1 MIILKILI
9 FIIAVSSMAGCTT
22 IKVVEVD
29 RKIDMPKFEYQCKEL
44 ELLSGSSLLNA
55 LETMKNNEVI
65 HQECINLA
73 NQQNIFIKKLAK

>member
-9 FIIAVSSMAGCTT
+9 FIIALHLSACTT

-29 RKIDMPKFEYQCKEL
+29 RKIDMPKFDYSCKEL
-44 ELLSGSSLLNA
+44 ELLSA

-73 NQQNIFIKKLAK
+73 KQQNIFIKRLAK

>member
-9 FIIAVSSMAGCTT
+9 FIIALHLSACTT
-22 IKVVEVD
+22 IKVVEVEK
-29 RKIDMPKFEYQCKEL
+29 KIDMPKFDYSCKEL
-44 ELLSGSSLLNA
+44 ELLSGSSMLNA

-73 NQQNIFIKKLAK
+73 QQQNIFIKRLAK